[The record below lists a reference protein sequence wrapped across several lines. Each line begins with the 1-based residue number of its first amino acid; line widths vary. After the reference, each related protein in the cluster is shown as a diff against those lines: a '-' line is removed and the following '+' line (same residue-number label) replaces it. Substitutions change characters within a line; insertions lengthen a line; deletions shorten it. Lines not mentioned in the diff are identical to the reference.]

1 MSARLQAE
9 LKQKKSFGSLEEVV
23 YLNVLLTAERLMR
36 GEVDALKA
44 ADLSFAQ
51 YNVLRIL
58 RGAGSEGLS
67 CREISE
73 RMIHRDPDITRLLDR
88 LEARGQISRSRVE
101 TDRRVIIARITDE
114 GLSILAGL
122 DEPINEIHRGQLKH
136 LSRGQLKALSDLLE
150 LARNPVG

>member
-1 MSARLQAE
+1 MSSRLQTE
-9 LKQKKSFGSLEEVV
+9 LKQKKPFGSLEEVV

-36 GEVDALKA
+36 GEVDALKT

-58 RGAGSEGLS
+58 RGARDEGLS

-88 LEARGQISRSRVE
+88 LEARGLISRSRIE

-114 GLSILAGL
+114 GLRVLAGL
-122 DEPINEIHRGQLKH
+122 DEPINNIHHRQLKH
-136 LSRGQLKALSDLLE
+136 LSRNQLKTLSDLLE
-150 LARNPVG
+150 LARNPEG

>member
-1 MSARLQAE
+1 MSSRLQTE
-9 LKQKKSFGSLEEVV
+9 LKQKKPFGSLEEVV

-36 GEVDALKA
+36 GEVDALKT

-58 RGAGSEGLS
+58 RGARDEGLS

-88 LEARGQISRSRVE
+88 LEARGLISRSRIE
-101 TDRRVIIARITDE
+101 TDRRVIIARVTDE
-114 GLSILAGL
+114 GLRVLAGL
-122 DEPINEIHRGQLKH
+122 DEPINNIHHRQLKH
-136 LSRGQLKALSDLLE
+136 LSRNQLKTLSDLLE
-150 LARNPVG
+150 LARNPEG

>member
-1 MSARLQAE
+1 MSARLQAD

-23 YLNVLLTAERLMR
+23 YLNVLLTAEHLMR

-58 RGAGSEGLS
+58 RGAGGEGLS

-88 LEARGQISRSRVE
+88 LEARGLISRSRVE
-101 TDRRVIIARITDE
+101 TDRRVIMARATDE
-114 GLSILAGL
+114 GISVLAGL
-122 DEPINEIHRGQLKH
+122 DEPINGIHQRQLKH

-150 LARNPVG
+150 LARNPEG

>member
-122 DEPINEIHRGQLKH
+122 DEPINEIHRKQLKH

>member
-122 DEPINEIHRGQLKH
+122 DEPINEIHRSQLKH